1 MSKWHVQDAERGVS
15 FIVEAALAA
24 GAIRQA
30 EAVTGEDLSK
40 ASVGEIVGGAQICD
54 PTAIELP
61 AAIAAEADEPE
72 EQCRAPAPAGEDVDA
87 APAPDHLEPSGAMV
101 GPPLTLA
108 EDEAPEDEEDEGDE
122 DEEEEDEEE
131 LAPLETPIELI
142 GLKDTVQNTLLDQDI
157 DTVEKVEALGRQGL
171 IALDK
176 IGGVR
181 ADDILDAI
189 ANYRELTDGAY

>member
-24 GAIRQA
+24 GETRPAGGA
-30 EAVTGEDLSK
+30 GGEALYK
-40 ASVGEIVGGAQICD
+40 APGGEIGGGAKFWD
-54 PTAIELP
+54 PPATEFP
-61 AAIAAEADEPE
+61 AAVGAEGDDREGQWRP
-72 EQCRAPAPAGEDVDA
+72 PAPAGEDGDA
-87 APAPDHLEPSGAMV
+87 APPPDHLEPSGAMV

-108 EDEAPEDEEDEGDE
+108 EDEAPEDEEDEEEE